1 MDSLEKS
8 VRLDPPGVLPK
19 KTKYEAVDVGRLL
32 MEYGIY
38 VEAIKFIKS
47 ALQQA
52 NDDIKIAELS
62 LLYNQIGVCYHNL
75 NNGKSAHRK
84 LPQRTGTNS

>member
-1 MDSLEKS
+1 
-8 VRLDPPGVLPK
+8 
-19 KTKYEAVDVGRLL
+19 

-52 NDDIKIAELS
+52 NDDIEIAELS

-75 NNGKSAHRK
+75 NNGKSAQESYPK
-84 LPQRTGTNS
+84 DWN